1 MPTARGLTVTKAESR
16 GAREPNET
24 PRGSGHFP
32 PWPESAFLFNQ
43 GLNSDFQEQLPGG
56 ARGAPLAASEAFRA
70 RERGAAGTRRGPSDT
85 AAAPRFFTLLLG
97 RVSLEPRE
105 GFPRPLW
112 ASGTGS
118 PMTKVCTPPRP
129 SQRSSPDPGRRRP
142 VHAAL
147 RGPSPPTP
155 PEAPG
160 SLNFPPMKPD
170 PDLFQESPPGG
181 AAKPAANPDPVR
193 SRACFAVRGRR
204 RVGTAP
210 TPGRDSGRFTK
221 DADGVSPQP

>member
-112 ASGTGS
+112 ASGTG
-118 PMTKVCTPPRP
+118 
-129 SQRSSPDPGRRRP
+129 PG
-142 VHAAL
+142 VL
-147 RGPSPPTP
+147 GWT
-155 PEAPG
+155 
-160 SLNFPPMKPD
+160 
-170 PDLFQESPPGG
+170 
-181 AAKPAANPDPVR
+181 VR
-193 SRACFAVRGRR
+193 SEMPLMC
-204 RVGTAP
+204 
-210 TPGRDSGRFTK
+210 
-221 DADGVSPQP
+221 